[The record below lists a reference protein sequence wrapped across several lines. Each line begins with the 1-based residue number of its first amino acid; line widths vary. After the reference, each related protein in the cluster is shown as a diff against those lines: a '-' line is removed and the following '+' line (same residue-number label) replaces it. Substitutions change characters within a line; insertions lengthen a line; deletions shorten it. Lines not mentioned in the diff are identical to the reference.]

1 MVDIAI
7 TNDIDTFI
15 YIPEEF
21 KTYEMCEM
29 VVKDDACDW
38 LLEDIPAEFQEE
50 LAQKYDLYL
59 EPKAK
64 GR

>member
-1 MVDIAI
+1 
-7 TNDIDTFI
+7 
-15 YIPEEF
+15 
-21 KTYEMCEM
+21 MCEM
-29 VVKDDACDW
+29 AVKYDACDW